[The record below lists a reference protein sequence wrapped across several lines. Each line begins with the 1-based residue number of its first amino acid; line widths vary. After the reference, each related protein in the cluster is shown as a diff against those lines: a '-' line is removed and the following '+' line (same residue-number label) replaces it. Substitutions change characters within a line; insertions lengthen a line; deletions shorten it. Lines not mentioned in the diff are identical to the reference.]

1 MKAKRRKRSGLSVR
15 KSKLAGTSSGTAKI
29 PDQPD
34 PPSPSTI
41 REQPDPAL
49 PQGNWVMLKLSIGL
63 YLIWL
68 LYLASVAVWG

>member
-1 MKAKRRKRSGLSVR
+1 MKAKRRKQNGLSVR
-15 KSKLAGTSSGTAKI
+15 TSKFVGTRSGTSKI
-29 PDQPD
+29 PDQHD
-34 PPSPSTI
+34 PPSSSKI